1 MITNFELFD
10 FDLEISKSTLLLLN
24 PFTSTKEFENIK
36 VIVRLTETREF
47 QSPTQLEELKNTELG
62 SLMRVII
69 IILTIR
75 QIGFGSTHF
84 SITCFNKFI

>member
-84 SITCFNKFI
+84 SITRFNKFI